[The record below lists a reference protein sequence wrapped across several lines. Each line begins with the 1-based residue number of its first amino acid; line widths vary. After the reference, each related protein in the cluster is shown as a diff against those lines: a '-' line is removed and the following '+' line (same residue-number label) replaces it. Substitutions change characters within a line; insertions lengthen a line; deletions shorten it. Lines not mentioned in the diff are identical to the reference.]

1 MTIVT
6 QLTITD
12 KVRNLNHD
20 IYNQPAHLVPC
31 WLVGWWL
38 WCAGC
43 ISQDAYLLYLIICF
57 QMNCNGRVDRW
68 EYERS
73 WSNKSIFVLLARLGQ
88 FLVSWIYWFIL
99 FHMTRHKHNLIT
111 LLHLQ
116 SLKSSFRLN
125 SLGKFFCGFH
135 FYPYF
140 WPVGQVWMYHDK
152 WWIWKFPPS
161 DRIFYSPPP
170 QAIWT

>member
-1 MTIVT
+1 MVTFSLSKYFPPLPSPLFFSSTKISFLSPNIFLPFFSITKNIILKYSIVRLSFVNLRWA
-6 QLTITD
+6 QL
-12 KVRNLNHD
+12 HD
-20 IYNQPAHLVPC
+20 SLV
-31 WLVGWWL
+31 
-38 WCAGC
+38 
-43 ISQDAYLLYLIICF
+43 YCF
-57 QMNCNGRVDRW
+57 V
-68 EYERS
+68 
-73 WSNKSIFVLLARLGQ
+73 
-88 FLVSWIYWFIL
+88 L